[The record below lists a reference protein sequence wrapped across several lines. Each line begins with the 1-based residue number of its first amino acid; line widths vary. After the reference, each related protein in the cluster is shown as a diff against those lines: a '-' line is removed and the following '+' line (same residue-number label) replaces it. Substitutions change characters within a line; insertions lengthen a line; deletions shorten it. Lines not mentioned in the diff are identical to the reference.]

1 VLTTSF
7 WPKDE
12 RAPLV
17 DFTVGGLLA
26 ERASTQPDAPAL
38 VGTEHGTG
46 SVVRLTY
53 RELYERA
60 QRVASA
66 LAALTEP
73 GEPVAVWAPNVVEW
87 PVLQYGAALS
97 GVVLVAINPALR
109 GAELTYALTH
119 SKAVVLVHADRSRD
133 YDMAGVAAEVRRDCP
148 ALRTVISLSEA
159 DRWQAA
165 GIDPSLDVRSP
176 TDPDA
181 AVMLQYTSGTTGN
194 PKGVLLRHRS
204 LVNVAKLTLEAV
216 GVPHGATAV
225 NPLPMFHT
233 AGCVIS
239 TLGPLWVAGTAV
251 LVEQFEP
258 VSVLATLRDEQA
270 DVLFYVPTILG
281 AVLAAQAASNEP
293 APQLH
298 TILGGASVV
307 PPAMVEAAERTFGA
321 SVINVFGQT
330 ELAPVLTATR
340 PGDPHREHLHTVG
353 RPLPHVD
360 CAILNPATGAVQPL
374 GVPGE
379 ICARGYQQLICYLDD
394 PQATAATVDADGFVH
409 TGDLGSMDAAGYIT
423 LTGRLKELIIRG
435 GENVS
440 PVEIE
445 ACLLSHPEVA
455 DAAVVGIADERLGER
470 VVAIVTPVGDAAPGI
485 AERLTAHCRSHL
497 APHKTPSDWY
507 RLDALPRTPTGKV
520 QKFRLA
526 DLLDRDECPDL
537 P

>member
-1 VLTTSF
+1 MLTSSF

-12 RAPLV
+12 RVPLV

-26 ERASTQPDAPAL
+26 ARAEARPDDTAL
-38 VGTEHGTG
+38 IGTEHG
-46 SVVRLTY
+46 SDVPRRMTY
-53 RELYERA
+53 GELYEQAR
-60 QRVASA
+60 RVASA

-73 GEPVAVWAPNVVEW
+73 GESVALWAPNVIEW
-87 PVLQYGAALS
+87 PVVQYGAALA

-109 GAELTYALTH
+109 PAELTYALTH
-119 SKAVVLVHADRSRD
+119 SKAVVLVHAARSRD
-133 YDMAGVAAEVRRDCP
+133 YDMAGVAADVRRECP
-148 ALRTVISLSEA
+148 ALRAVISLSET
-159 DRWQAA
+159 DRWEGRRIGA
-165 GIDPSLDVRSP
+165 SLDRRTP

-181 AVMLQYTSGTTGN
+181 PVMLQYTSGTTGK

-204 LVNVAKLTLEAV
+204 LVNVAKLTLETV
-216 GVPHGATAV
+216 GVPDGATAV

-239 TLGPLWVAGTAV
+239 TLGPLWVGGSMV

-258 VSVLATLRDEQA
+258 VGVLAALRREQA
-270 DVLFYVPTILG
+270 DVLFFVPTILG
-281 AVLAAQAASNEP
+281 ALLAAQAASDEP

-307 PPAMVEAAERTFGA
+307 PPAMVETAEQTFGA

-330 ELAPVLTATR
+330 ELAPVLTSTR
-340 PGDPHREHLHTVG
+340 PDDPHHEHLYTVG
-353 RPLPHVD
+353 RPLPQVD
-360 CAILNPATGAVQPL
+360 CAVLDPASGTVQPL

-394 PQATAATVDADGFVH
+394 PQATAATIDADGFVH

-435 GENVS
+435 GENIA
-440 PVEIE
+440 PIEIE
-445 ACLLSHPEVA
+445 ACLLDHPEVA
-455 DAAVVGIADERLGER
+455 EAAVVGVADERLGER
-470 VVAIVTPVGDAAPGI
+470 VVAIVTPIGEPQPGL
-485 AERLTAHCRSHL
+485 ADRLTLHCRTHL
-497 APHKTPSDWY
+497 APHKAPSAWH
-507 RLDALPRTPTGKV
+507 RLDTLPRTPTGKV

-526 DLLDRDECPDL
+526 ELLASGSIPGL
-537 P
+537 F